1 MQRTPRLRL
10 GFNAWHPSGVLDVLN
25 SAGGLRCA
33 PTSGYSLAGFQP
45 ARPGLREGYK
55 NAAVAQP
62 PACGVQPT
70 RGSEIMAASQSA
82 ACGVAQPGGLEESS
96 RGLSAAIPPDTGA
109 KLVCTPEGC
118 QLNGT
123 TASIGVSSRP
133 RSATAL
139 LSDLCPWL
147 LLPKVLGTSRRLSP
161 RRVRDRDLCT
171 PHKSSVYLSPNASAG
186 SKPST
191 LNLQLST
198 QVGGGSESC
207 ETRRTN
213 GDCFVS
219 RI

>member
-118 QLNGT
+118 QLNLK
-123 TASIGVSSRP
+123 SI
-133 RSATAL
+133 
-139 LSDLCPWL
+139 
-147 LLPKVLGTSRRLSP
+147 RRLRIQ
-161 RRVRDRDLCT
+161 RRNDASEPLRQAAHLASHAEVNVSADFLGEPILRLAVQFRG
-171 PHKSSVYLSPNASAG
+171 SIISVHSPND
-186 SKPST
+186 
-191 LNLQLST
+191 NRH
-198 QVGGGSESC
+198 GGTKTVQG
-207 ETRRTN
+207 
-213 GDCFVS
+213 
-219 RI
+219 